1 MAIQK
6 VGVVGC
12 GLMGSGIAQVCAQA
26 GFATVVREV
35 SAEIVEKGMKSIDKN
50 LARLVE
56 KNTISE
62 AQKSEIRGR
71 LKGSTALEDLKDCD
85 VIVEAIIEQL
95 PAKRELFSA
104 LDAMCPPATIFASN
118 TSSLT
123 ITEIATATKRPQRFV
138 GLHFFNPV
146 PVMKLVEVVKTIAT
160 DAAVYE
166 EMVAFGEKLGKTAV
180 RAHDSTGFIVNRLL
194 VPYLLDAIR
203 ALEEGVGS
211 IEDIDNSMKLGCGH
225 PMGPLTLLDFVG
237 LDTTYYIANI
247 MFDEFRER
255 RFASPP
261 LLKRMVLAGWNG
273 RKAGRGFYDY
283 SDPQKPKAMNF

>member
-1 MAIQK
+1 MAIAK

-35 SAEIVEKGMKSIDKN
+35 SAEIVDRGLKGIEKN
-50 LARLVE
+50 LGRLVE
-56 KNTISE
+56 KGTFTE
-62 AQKSEIRGR
+62 AQKGEIRGR
-71 LKGSTALEDLKDCD
+71 LKGTTSLEDLRDCD
-85 VIVEAIIEQL
+85 LIVEAIIEQL
-95 PAKRELFSA
+95 PAKRDLFSA
-104 LDAMCPPATIFASN
+104 LDGICPASTIFASN

-123 ITEIATATKRPQRFV
+123 ITEIATSTKRPHRFV

-146 PVMKLVEVVKTIAT
+146 PVMKLVEVVRTIAT
-160 DAAVYE
+160 DEAVYE
-166 EMVAFGEKLGKTAV
+166 EMVAFGAKLGKTPV

-194 VPYLLDAIR
+194 VPYLLDAVR

-247 MFDEFRER
+247 MFDEFREK

-273 RKAGRGFYDY
+273 RKSGRGFYDY
-283 SDPQKPKAMNF
+283 ADPAKPKAMKF

>member
-1 MAIQK
+1 MPIRK

-12 GLMGSGIAQVCAQA
+12 GLMGSGIAQVCAAA

-35 SAEIVEKGMKSIDKN
+35 SPELVDKGLKGIEKN

-56 KNTISE
+56 KGTIT
-62 AQKSEIRGR
+62 AAVQSEIRGR
-71 LKGSTALEDLKDCD
+71 LKGSTAIEDLKDCD
-85 VIVEAIIEQL
+85 LIVEAIIEQL

-104 LDAMCPPATIFASN
+104 LDKLCQASTIFASN

-123 ITEIATATKRPQRFV
+123 ITEIAASTKRPQRFV

-146 PVMKLVEVVKTIAT
+146 PVMKLVEVVRTIAT
-160 DAAVYE
+160 DDAVYD
-166 EMVAFGEKLGKTAV
+166 EMVEFGAKLGKTPV

-237 LDTTYYIANI
+237 LDTTYYISQI
-247 MFDEFRER
+247 MFDEFHER

-273 RKAGRGFYDY
+273 RKSGRGFYDY
-283 SDPQKPKAMNF
+283 SDPAKPKAMKF

>member
-1 MAIQK
+1 MVIQK

-12 GLMGSGIAQVCAQA
+12 GLMGSGIAQVCAAA
-26 GFATVVREV
+26 GFETVVREV
-35 SAEIVEKGMKSIDKN
+35 APELVEKGLKGIEKN

-56 KNTISE
+56 KGTITE
-62 AQKSEIRGR
+62 AAKGEIRGR
-71 LKGSTALEDLKDCD
+71 LKGTTAVEDLKGCD
-85 VIVEAIIEQL
+85 LVIEAIIEQL

-104 LDAMCPPATIFASN
+104 LDKLCPASTIFASN

-123 ITEIATATKRPQRFV
+123 ITEIATSTKRPERFV

-146 PVMKLVEVVKTIAT
+146 PVMKLVEVVRTIAT
-160 DAAVYE
+160 DAAVYD
-166 EMVAFGEKLGKTAV
+166 EMVVFGAKLGKTPV

-237 LDTTYYIANI
+237 LDTTYYISQI
-247 MFDEFRER
+247 MYEEFKER
-255 RFASPP
+255 RFATPP

-283 SDPQKPKAMNF
+283 SDPAKPVAGKF

>member
-1 MAIQK
+1 MVIQK

-12 GLMGSGIAQVCAQA
+12 GLMGSGIAQVCAAA

-35 SAEIVEKGMKSIDKN
+35 TPELVDKGLKGIEKN

-56 KNTISE
+56 KGTITE
-62 AQKSEIRGR
+62 ATKGEIRTR
-71 LKGSTALEDLKDCD
+71 LKGTTAVEDLKDCD
-85 VIVEAIIEQL
+85 LVIEAIIEQL

-104 LDAMCPPATIFASN
+104 LDKLCPTNTIFASN

-123 ITEIATATKRPQRFV
+123 ITEIATSTKRPERFV

-146 PVMKLVEVVKTIAT
+146 PVMKLVEVVRTIAT

-166 EMVAFGEKLGKTAV
+166 EVVAFGAKLGKTAV

-237 LDTTYYIANI
+237 LDTTYYISQI
-247 MFDEFRER
+247 MYEEFKER
-255 RFASPP
+255 RFAAPP

-273 RKAGRGFYDY
+273 RKVGRGFYDY
-283 SDPQKPKAMNF
+283 SDPARPVAGKF